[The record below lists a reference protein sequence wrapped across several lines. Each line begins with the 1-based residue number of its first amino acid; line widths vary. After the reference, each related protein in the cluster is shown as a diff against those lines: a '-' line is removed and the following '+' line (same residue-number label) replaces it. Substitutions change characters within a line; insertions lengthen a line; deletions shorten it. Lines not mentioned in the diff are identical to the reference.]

1 MKYLLIVLFLIVNA
15 NSYYDTVSFHVE
27 YNNYLD
33 VDRHFTLYP
42 MGDSTSYLYS
52 ECLRIEDT
60 TDEVSFDMKILIHPK
75 NNYFL
80 SNIVRDVE
88 VLEYQGSLMW
98 SDIRH
103 TENTGYETRFPILET
118 NVINVGDDVGP
129 SYAFQ
134 DWDDIKDSLAGK
146 NFMQIMIYPPYIPA
160 NGSNSLAMYMAFYG
174 EPGNSYWGDE
184 ITVGKE
190 FRLDQF
196 IYRMDGWWNILIRA
210 SGVATIT
217 SVGLSDGSPCAP
229 ECMDSI
235 RVVDSIRVADS
246 LYQVFL
252 EDSIRVADSLYQ
264 VFLEDSIRV
273 VDSLRQVFLEDSIH
287 VADSLYQVF
296 LQDSIYV
303 VDSIYQV
310 FKLDSIKSYED
321 SVRIA
326 DSLATPILT
335 PSQDI
340 DLTNR
345 SRYDILGRR
354 INNLYRRIISLY
366 D

>member
-27 YNNYLD
+27 YNNHLD
-33 VDRHFTLYP
+33 IDKHTTLIP
-42 MGDSTSYLYS
+42 GTYLYS
-52 ECLRIEDT
+52 ECARIEDT
-60 TDEVSFDMKILIHPK
+60 TNNISFDMKILIHPK

-98 SDIRH
+98 SDIQH
-103 TENTGYETRFPILET
+103 GEWTGYETRFPILET

-134 DWDDIKDSLAGK
+134 DWDDIKDSLSGK

-196 IYRMDGWWNILIRA
+196 IYRMDGWWSILIRA

-252 EDSIRVADSLYQ
+252 EDSIRV
-264 VFLEDSIRV
+264 

-287 VADSLYQVF
+287 VADSLRQVF
-296 LQDSIYV
+296 FEDSIYV
-303 VDSIYQV
+303 ADSIYQV